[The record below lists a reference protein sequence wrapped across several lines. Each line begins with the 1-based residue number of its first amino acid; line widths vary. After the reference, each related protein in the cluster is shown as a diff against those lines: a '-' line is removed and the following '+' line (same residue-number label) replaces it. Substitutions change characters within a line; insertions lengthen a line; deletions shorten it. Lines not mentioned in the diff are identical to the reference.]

1 MKKLHLVI
9 LRAALGISGAASA
22 QVYSIGTAVN
32 PPDSVTVVNS
42 SSLIVEEVPASK
54 VTAEFTDRDCPA
66 GTTLIFDINDM
77 NQAKCVWSYEAQK
90 QKNSY

>member
-1 MKKLHLVI
+1 MKKIRFAMLM
-9 LRAALGISGAASA
+9 AALGVSGIASA

-32 PPDSVTVVNS
+32 PPNNVTVVNS

-54 VTAEFTDRDCPA
+54 ITAELTDRDCPA

-77 NQAKCVWSYEAQK
+77 NRAKCVWSYEAQK
-90 QKNSY
+90 RMNNY